1 MFKYSYPTGTV
12 GNMEVYHYNVDNW
25 KQLFS
30 KIYSLSSS
38 GYDYNEAFKIATSEM
53 DDLEKNDFRHWLKF
67 YQENNHMKYKMA
79 QNFQNFPMS
88 NVDSMSMFQA
98 PKQPDASKDDIIKKK
113 INSIISRL
121 QSAEK
126 LATNPEVREVLS
138 NSLQIPLYK
147 WLEELHLIKRYIQTA
162 KISNAKTLDDLIV
175 KHAYKIYTLG
185 YPVAAEEFK
194 KFAQVAPATEEPSA
208 DAPAEA
214 PAADAAP
221 AAPAADAMV
230 PSPAPGPT
238 AGPLPGIPIPTD
250 PNAAGLPA
258 PEVSSE
264 LSEALEGEDDG
275 TKKSPLD
282 KLIDNL
288 NFNDTNDVIGPEGDD
303 YDPLAEIVVT
313 AQEVNQM
320 AQQPITP
327 QQRRALK
334 PAQVEQE
341 PEEKEQFASTVM
353 HKKTDDLIEA
363 ALGQVSVK
371 DIIYRLESLVNLFRT
386 REIPRQL
393 AIVDLMMDHLNLSS
407 FFPTLAEASSKTL
420 ESNQY
425 ALTRIEEILSKLK
438 GSIKNTKDQEIDLLG
453 TNPIDVSDIPEGL
466 NPESIKQNLEG
477 NKKIEDL
484 AKQERR
490 EHREQQESERRQL
503 ESPAESDL
511 EVSQDD
517 LNQPAEVVPPQARPV
532 ATKEVAPQQVPQRAV
547 R

>member
-1 MFKYSYPTGTV
+1 
-12 GNMEVYHYNVDNW
+12 MEVSHYNLDNW

-38 GYDYNEAFKIATSEM
+38 GYDYNEAFKLATSEM

-67 YQENNHMKYKMA
+67 YQENTHMKYKMA

-88 NVDSMSMFQA
+88 NVDTMSMFPA
-98 PKQPDASKDDIIKKK
+98 PKEPDVSKDDIIKKK

-138 NSLQIPLYK
+138 KSLQIPLYK

-175 KHAYKIYTLG
+175 KHAYKIYILG

-194 KFAQVAPATEEPSA
+194 KFAQVAPTTEEPA
-208 DAPAEA
+208 AEAPAEA

-221 AAPAADAMV
+221 AAPAGDAMV
-230 PSPAPGPT
+230 PSPSPGPT

-258 PEVSSE
+258 PEIGSD
-264 LSEALEGEDDG
+264 LSESLEEDVD
-275 TKKSPLD
+275 KKSPLD

-303 YDPLAEIVVT
+303 DDPLAEIVVT

-320 AQQPITP
+320 AEQPVPP
-327 QQRRALK
+327 QQRHIK
-334 PAQVEQE
+334 QPAQVQQE
-341 PEEKEQFASTVM
+341 PEEKEQYASTVM

-453 TNPIDVSDIPEGL
+453 TNAVDVSDIPEEL
-466 NPESIKQNLEG
+466 NPEAIKQNLEG

-484 AKQERR
+484 AKQEKR
-490 EHREQQESERRQL
+490 EYREQQEAERRQL

-517 LNQPAEVVPPQARPV
+517 LNQPAEVVPQQAQPAAPV
-532 ATKEVAPQQVPQRAV
+532 QKPVAPQQVPQRAA

>member
-1 MFKYSYPTGTV
+1 
-12 GNMEVYHYNVDNW
+12 MEVYQYNIDKW

-38 GYDYNEAFKIATSEM
+38 GYDYNEAFKFATAEM
-53 DDLEKNDFRHWLKF
+53 DDLEKHDFRHWLKF
-67 YQENNHMKYKMA
+67 YQEQNHMKYKMA
-79 QNFQNFPMS
+79 QNFPMS
-88 NVDSMSMFQA
+88 NVDPMSMFPA
-98 PKQPDASKDDIIKKK
+98 PKEPDTSKDDIIKKK
-113 INSIISRL
+113 INSIVSRL

-126 LATNPEVREVLS
+126 LATNPDVRDVLS
-138 NSLQIPLYK
+138 KTLQIPLYK

-175 KHAYKIYTLG
+175 KHAYKIHTLG

-194 KFAQVAPATEEPSA
+194 KFAQVAPAG
-208 DAPAEA
+208 
-214 PAADAAP
+214 
-221 AAPAADAMV
+221 DAMV
-230 PSPAPGPT
+230 NSPVPSAT

-258 PEVSSE
+258 PEMAPE
-264 LSEALEGEDDG
+264 LSEALDGDED
-275 TKKSPLD
+275 KKNPLD
-282 KLIDNL
+282 KLVDNL
-288 NFNDTNDVIGPEGDD
+288 NFNDANDINDVLGPEGDD
-303 YDPLAEIVVT
+303 DDPLASIVVT

-320 AQQPITP
+320 AQQPVAP
-327 QQRRALK
+327 QQRRIAPQPQK
-334 PAQVEQE
+334 VVE
-341 PEEKEQFASTVM
+341 PEEQEQFASTVM

-438 GSIKNTKDQEIDLLG
+438 GSIKNTKDQQIDLLG
-453 TNPIDVSDIPEGL
+453 DNKVDLSDIPEGL

-477 NKKIEDL
+477 NKKVEDL
-484 AKQERR
+484 AKQEKR
-490 EHREQQESERRQL
+490 EYREQQEAERREL
-503 ESPAESDL
+503 ASPAESDL

-517 LNQPAEVVPPQARPV
+517 LNQPSEVVQQPAKPIAPV
-532 ATKEVAPQQVPQRAV
+532 QKQVAPQPQVPQRAA